1 MDYNVLI
8 GGAAGQG
15 IDTLSH
21 IFGKTLKRCG
31 LYVFSMKDYM
41 SRVRGGHN
49 FIQVRFS
56 DKPLYSHDEKFD
68 AIIALDSDTINLHA
82 KSLKAGGKLILDRSL
97 SDNDAYMSFDFK
109 EIAKECGNPRVA
121 GTAAVGVLLKLFDI
135 PLDIS
140 HTVLNDEFKGDVL
153 NANLKAIDTGY
164 NMVKQVFNVPLEK
177 KDDNIYI
184 SGNEA
189 IALGAIAA
197 GVKFY
202 CGYPMTPSTSVMTYI
217 AKKSRDAGIV
227 VEQVEDEISAINMAL
242 GASYAGVR
250 AMTGSSGGGFAL
262 MVEGISL
269 AGITEIPIVITEVQ
283 RPGPA
288 TGFPTRTEQ
297 GDLRFIIHS
306 GHGEFPKMV
315 ISLRS
320 PEDAFYQTARA
331 FNIADKYQIPVIL
344 VSDQYLADSGVTVK
358 PFDFT
363 KIRIERHI
371 SGDEA
376 LENGVY
382 KRYKLTES
390 GISPRIIPGKVEGAT
405 VLIDSDEHDELG
417 HITESQDMRV
427 MMVNKRM
434 KKLKLL
440 KEEIQEPLFIG
451 TENPDILI
459 TCWGSMYGPVKEAV
473 DMLLKDGLSVGAL
486 SFGDIWPFPT
496 KLIKKYGKFAKMI
509 IDVEQNAT
517 AQLDSLMRENAL
529 IKADEHILKYDGR
542 MMSSKYIYDRISEI
556 SKASSMY

>member
-1 MDYNVLI
+1 MDYNILI

-15 IDTLSH
+15 IDTISH
-21 IFGKTLKRCG
+21 IFEKTLKRCG
-31 LYVFSMKDYM
+31 FYVFSMKDYM

-56 DKPLYSHDEKFD
+56 HNPIYSHDEYFD
-68 AIIALDSDTINLHA
+68 AIVALDFETINLHA
-82 KSLKAGGKLILDRSL
+82 KVLKTAGKLICDKSL
-97 SDNDAYMSFDFK
+97 SDDDRYISFDFK
-109 EIAKECGNPRVA
+109 EIAKKCSNPRVA
-121 GTAAVGVLLKLFDI
+121 GTTAIGVLLKLFGI
-135 PLDIS
+135 PLDVS
-140 HTVLNDEFKGDVL
+140 YTVLNDEFKGDVL
-153 NANLKAIDTGY
+153 EANIKAINAGY
-164 NMVKQVFNVPLEK
+164 NLVEPAFAITLPK
-177 KDDNIYI
+177 KNENIYI

-202 CGYPMTPSTSVMTYI
+202 SGYPMTPSTSVMTYI
-217 AKKSRDAGIV
+217 AKKSRDAEIV

-242 GASYAGVR
+242 GASYAGLR

-269 AGITEIPIVITEVQ
+269 AGITELPIVITEVQ

-297 GDLRFIIHS
+297 GDLRFIIHA

-315 ISLRS
+315 ISLRN
-320 PEDAFYQTARA
+320 PEDAFYQTVRA

-344 VSDQYLADSGVTVK
+344 VSDQYLADVGTTVK
-358 PFDFT
+358 PFDFN
-363 KIRIERHI
+363 KVKIERHI
-371 SGDEA
+371 SGSEA
-376 LENGVY
+376 LEDGVY
-382 KRYKLTES
+382 KRYRFTES
-390 GISPRIIPGKVEGAT
+390 GVSPRIIPGKIEGVT
-405 VLIDSDEHDELG
+405 VLIDSDEHDEFG
-417 HITESQDMRV
+417 HITESQEIRIK
-427 MMVNKRM
+427 MVNKRM

-440 KEEIQEPLFIG
+440 EEEIQEPLFIG

-473 DMLLKDGLSVGAL
+473 DMLLKDGMSVGAL

-496 KLIKKYGKFAKMI
+496 KLIKKYGRFAKVI

-529 IKADEHILKYDGR
+529 VKADEYILKYDSR
-542 MMSSKYIYDRISEI
+542 MMSSKYIYDRVREI
-556 SKASSMY
+556 SKTSSMY